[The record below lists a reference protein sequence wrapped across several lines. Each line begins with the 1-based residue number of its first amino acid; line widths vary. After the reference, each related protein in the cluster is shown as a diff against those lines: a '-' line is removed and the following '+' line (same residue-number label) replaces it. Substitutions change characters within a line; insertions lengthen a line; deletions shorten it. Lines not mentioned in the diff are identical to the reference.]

1 MYENIRKPGL
11 LRGIPLLFIRALPAL
26 YYYGKFSGKS
36 VFPRG
41 QKLYQQNLDY
51 LTKAIALMNI
61 QISGSKLSPVQNLLN
76 DIKNISPE
84 KIDDAIEQLTF
95 ALSGFCSENPDF
107 CHRFYKENKQQL
119 INLYRESVTPLHIL
133 TSDAEPEE
141 KLPHLLCD
149 FCYYDVTR
157 SSRHA
162 EDYPDLLSE
171 NDFIVLTDL
180 ASSEIH
186 REIERIN
193 AFHKP
198 AMVVTMSDATT
209 SENRTAIRHA
219 MQLIRTG
226 FPVIFKILTPIRLF
240 TTIEKTFFKYH
251 MQALSA

>member
-1 MYENIRKPGL
+1 MKIFANQAYMYENIRKPGL
-11 LRGIPLLFIRALPAL
+11 LRSIPLLFIRALPAL

-36 VFPRG
+36 DFPRG

-51 LTKAIALMNI
+51 LTKAVTLMNK
-61 QISGSKLSPVQNLLN
+61 QISSSKLSPVQNLLN
-76 DIKNISPE
+76 DINNISPE

-95 ALSGFCSENPDF
+95 ALSGFCSENPDL
-107 CHRFYKENKQQL
+107 CRRFYKENKQQL

-141 KLPHLLCD
+141 
-149 FCYYDVTR
+149 
-157 SSRHA
+157 
-162 EDYPDLLSE
+162 
-171 NDFIVLTDL
+171 FIVLTDL